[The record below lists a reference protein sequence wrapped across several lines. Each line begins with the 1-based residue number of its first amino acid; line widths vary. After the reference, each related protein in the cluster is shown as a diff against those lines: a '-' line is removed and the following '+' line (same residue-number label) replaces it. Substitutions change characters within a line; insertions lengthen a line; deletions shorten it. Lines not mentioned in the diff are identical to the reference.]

1 MNDIM
6 NIGRSLLSL
15 SRDKLISIMLQG
27 SDALKNRKILICTI
41 QFIKDSHKFHDSLF

>member
-27 SDALKNRKILICTI
+27 SDALTI
-41 QFIKDSHKFHDSLF
+41 RRIVRF